1 MEEKDFWGSEV
12 GGPVV
17 KSEMF
22 ITMGMWGEKI
32 TFIFKEKTFF
42 FLRVTAGK
50 LVEYGGGEGTG
61 INYEKM
67 KCKLKR

>member
-1 MEEKDFWGSEV
+1 
-12 GGPVV
+12 
-17 KSEMF
+17 
-22 ITMGMWGEKI
+22 MGMRGEKLHLYL
-32 TFIFKEKTFF
+32 KKKTFF

-67 KCKLKR
+67 KCKLKRWKKM